1 MSESVVSIQD
11 HQKTIGQLMRL
22 KAKLQTAESERDAA
36 ISAKQARD
44 KEYELI
50 AQEFQSVKAVA
61 DRPAKIQDELMQE
74 LEGFRRQTKLTALQ
88 TALDATGKVRK
99 GVTFEQVARLKGL
112 DLDQLTV
119 EQIQD
124 SAFVG
129 DLMQWAETEAPFLLG
144 VDEPATVAVAEPEEA
159 TGRPSLSQNVARRL
173 PTFQSASGGGTPPP
187 GEIPNSTARLRDP
200 ADARRRMLEA
210 RAEARPAY

>member
-22 KAKLQTAESERDAA
+22 KQKLQSAEAERDNAL
-36 ISAKQARD
+36 SAKQARD
-44 KEYELI
+44 NEYESLM
-50 AQEFQSVKAVA
+50 QEFKSVKEVA
-61 DRPAKIQDELMQE
+61 DKPARIQDELMQE
-74 LEGFRRQTKLTALQ
+74 LEQFRRQTKLSALQ

-99 GVTFEQVARLKGL
+99 GVKFEQVARLKGL

-129 DLMQWAETEAPFLLG
+129 ELMQWAETEAPFLLG
-144 VDEPATVAVAEPEEA
+144 SDEPATVAVAEPEEV

-173 PTFQSASGGGTPPP
+173 PTFQTASGGGTPPP
-187 GEIPNSTARLRDP
+187 GEIPSSTARLRDP

-210 RAEARPAY
+210 RQSRTAY

>member
-11 HQKTIGQLMRL
+11 HQKAIGQLMRL

-88 TALDATGKVRK
+88 TAIDSTGKIRK
-99 GVTFEQVARLKGL
+99 GVKLEQVAKLKGL

-124 SAFVG
+124 AAFVG
-129 DLMQWAETEAPFLLG
+129 ELVAWAETDAPFILG
-144 VDEPATVAVAEPEEA
+144 SSEPAPAAPEPESVME
-159 TGRPSLSQNVARRL
+159 RPSLAPNVARRL
-173 PTFQSASGGGTPPP
+173 PTFTSASGGGTPPP